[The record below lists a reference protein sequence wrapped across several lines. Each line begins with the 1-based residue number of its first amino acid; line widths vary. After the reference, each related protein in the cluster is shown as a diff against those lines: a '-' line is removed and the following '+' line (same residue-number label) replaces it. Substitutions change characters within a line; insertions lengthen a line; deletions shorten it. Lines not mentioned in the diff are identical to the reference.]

1 MALITPR
8 QRRWFFAN
16 KPRIN
21 VQRKISSRVKIY
33 GGFNTRIGPYGG
45 LVVSNSKGGS
55 INPRANLRYGPS
67 IKAQQ
72 RINKNISIQGTAAPH
87 KLGVNVKAKYKGNYA
102 SAGYQSTS
110 GPYVGVGNKKIGMD
124 YSIKKKKFNLNL

>member
-1 MALITPR
+1 MSFVSIK

-21 VQRKISSRVKIY
+21 VQRRISPRVKIY
-33 GGFNTRIGPYGG
+33 GGFNTKIGPYGG
-45 LVVSNSKGGS
+45 LVAQTLGGN

-72 RINKNISIQGTAAPH
+72 KVNKNISIQGTASLH
-87 KLGVNVKAKYKGNYA
+87 KYNVNVKAKYKGNYA
-102 SAGYQSTS
+102 SAGYGSSS
-110 GPYVGVGNKKIGMD
+110 GPYISAGNRKIGVN
-124 YSIKKKKFNLNL
+124 YQLKKKRFNLNL